1 MKRPQALIAQ
11 LLAIVLA
18 ALSAHAQQGG
28 ASMNPSKEEGGKN
41 PFGVNLLGG
50 ERPKD
55 AKTEITATKQATFDN
70 ATSVAEF
77 EGKVV
82 VRDPQFT
89 LFCDRL
95 KVTLKKDRKGL
106 ALVEAFDNVVIVQE
120 NKGEGGQKVK
130 SIGRAGKA
138 VYNPDTG
145 QVTLTTW
152 PQIQHGINN
161 QVATEQGTVM
171 TLGKDGKSQT
181 IGGSKTVIVDSGDA
195 QL

>member
-1 MKRPQALIAQ
+1 MKRRIATI
-11 LLAIVLA
+11 ACGFALA
-18 ALSAHAQQGG
+18 AGASFAQQGD
-28 ASMNPSKEEGGKN
+28 ASMSPGKNEPASNN
-41 PFGVNLLGG
+41 PFGVKLLGG
-50 ERPKD
+50 ERPKN

-82 VRDPQFT
+82 VKDPQFT

-120 NKGEGGQKVK
+120 NEGAGGQKVK

-138 VYNPDTG
+138 VYEPDAG
-145 QVTLTTW
+145 NVTLTIW

-161 QVATEQGTVM
+161 QIATDQGTVM
-171 TLGKDGKSQT
+171 KLNREGRSET
-181 IGGSKTVIVDSGDA
+181 IGPSKTAIVDSGD
-195 QL
+195 